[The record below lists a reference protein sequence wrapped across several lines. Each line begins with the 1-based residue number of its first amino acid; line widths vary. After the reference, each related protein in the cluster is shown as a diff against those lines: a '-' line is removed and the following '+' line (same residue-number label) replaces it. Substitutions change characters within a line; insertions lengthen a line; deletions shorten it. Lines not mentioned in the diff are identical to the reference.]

1 MSIQALMSAENR
13 FQIFLG
19 QQPSSVDIYTGLKEH
34 FTRCIPPEM
43 GVILPRKASK
53 IHHQISAYALM
64 IVDSGKTLG
73 TSMVLDVCK
82 LSLRNPALRERRGVP
97 TEAYK

>member
-1 MSIQALMSAENR
+1 MRM
-13 FQIFLG
+13 
-19 QQPSSVDIYTGLKEH
+19 P
-34 FTRCIPPEM
+34 
-43 GVILPRKASK
+43 K

-64 IVDSGKTLG
+64 IVDSGRTLG